1 MIDAQQ
7 LVQVEEFKK
16 MTHTSDQPKP
26 ASAAVTSTKIGRS
39 RSKLTVA
46 ACPPQQQQQQLMVR
60 SATVANLGLT
70 AAAAG
75 KKAAVAVT
83 TDKEKKA
90 VKRSKS
96 KLALTKTGRES
107 VK

>member
-1 MIDAQQ
+1 MIDAQH

-16 MTHTSDQPKP
+16 MTHTSDQPKA

-75 KKAAVAVT
+75 KKAAVT
-83 TDKEKKA
+83 SDKEKKA

>member
-16 MTHTSDQPKP
+16 MTHTSDQPKA

-46 ACPPQQQQQQLMVR
+46 ACPPQQQQLMVR

-75 KKAAVAVT
+75 KKAAVT
-83 TDKEKKA
+83 SDKEKKA

>member
-16 MTHTSDQPKP
+16 MTHTSDQPKS

-75 KKAAVAVT
+75 KKAAVT
-83 TDKEKKA
+83 SDKEKKA

>member
-75 KKAAVAVT
+75 KKAAVT
-83 TDKEKKA
+83 SDKEKKA

-107 VK
+107 FK

>member
-1 MIDAQQ
+1 MIDAQH

-16 MTHTSDQPKP
+16 MTHTSDQPKA

-46 ACPPQQQQQQLMVR
+46 ACPPQQQQQQQLMVR

-75 KKAAVAVT
+75 KKAAVT
-83 TDKEKKA
+83 SDKEKKA

>member
-16 MTHTSDQPKP
+16 MTHTSDQPKA

-75 KKAAVAVT
+75 KKAAVT
-83 TDKEKKA
+83 SDKEKKA

>member
-75 KKAAVAVT
+75 KKAAVT